1 MLSVKKGIVDTKG
14 KDSGSSE
21 KKVDS
26 SIIYI
31 IYNIYFNVELKSS
44 ILVKICRCISA
55 KRISFT
61 YLILCN
67 LLPMKSRLKL
77 REAIAKVSFHFTLN
91 VLPDLES
98 EFFILSKYDTYQL
111 KNAWVLLDKGN
122 MSTCL

>member
-1 MLSVKKGIVDTKG
+1 MSIQKAN

-55 KRISFT
+55 KRIGFT

-98 EFFILSKYDTYQL
+98 EFFILT
-111 KNAWVLLDKGN
+111 N
-122 MSTCL
+122 MILIN